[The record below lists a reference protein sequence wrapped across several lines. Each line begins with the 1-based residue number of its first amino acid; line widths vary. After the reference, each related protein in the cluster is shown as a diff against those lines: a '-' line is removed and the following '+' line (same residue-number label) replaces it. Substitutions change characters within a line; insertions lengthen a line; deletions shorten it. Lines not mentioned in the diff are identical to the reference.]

1 MVRLGGVVTT
11 MTRSAAQPLPHASTL
26 EESLQWL
33 RIMLTIR
40 RFDETIDE
48 LFAQGK
54 VHGTTHLYIGEEA
67 VATGVIAALQ
77 PGDVVTSTHR
87 GHGHNIALGG
97 DINAMMAELLG
108 RETGYCRGFG
118 GSMHIADQSLGNLG
132 ANGIVGGGLPI
143 AVGAAL
149 GFQLQ
154 QHSQVVVAFSGDGA
168 LNEGAFH
175 EAANLAAIWKLPV
188 VFVVENNQYGMSGSV
203 KEMFALGH
211 LAERAAGYGIPA
223 TMVDGN
229 DIFSVWE
236 AAGPAIEKARSGSG
250 PSLIEAVTYRYKGHS
265 KSDANRYRSREEIQ
279 QWRQR
284 DPIDHLKEYL
294 VANGA
299 DVASLAQIQREVA
312 QAVADALQFAES
324 SPWPDPA
331 MLEDAV
337 YAKGDGTHV

>member
-11 MTRSAAQPLPHASTL
+11 MTRSAAQPLPQASTL
-26 EESLQWL
+26 EESLRWL

-132 ANGIVGGGLPI
+132 ANGIVAGGLPI

-154 QHSQVVVAFSGDGA
+154 QQSQVVVAFSGDGA

-236 AAGPAIEKARSGSG
+236 AAGQAIETARSGSG

-294 VANGA
+294 IANGA
-299 DVASLAQIQREVA
+299 DGSSLAQIQREVA

-324 SPWPDPA
+324 SPWPDPS

-337 YAKGDGTHV
+337 YAKEDGTHV

>member
-1 MVRLGGVVTT
+1 
-11 MTRSAAQPLPHASTL
+11 MTRPTDQLKIKDSIVDDAIG
-26 EESLQWL
+26 WY

-48 LFAQGK
+48 LFAAGK

-67 VATGVIAALQ
+67 VATGIVAALNA
-77 PGDVVTSTHR
+77 GDVVTSTHR

-97 DINAMMAELLG
+97 DVRAMMAELLG
-108 RETGYCRGFG
+108 RETGYCRGYG

-149 GFQLQ
+149 GFAMQKQ
-154 QHSQVVVAFSGDGA
+154 SKVVVAFSGDGA

-175 EAANLAAIWKLPV
+175 EAANLAAIWRLPV

-203 KEMFALGH
+203 KEMFAIGH
-211 LAERAAGYGIPA
+211 LAERASGYGIPA

-229 DIFSVWE
+229 DVFSVWE
-236 AAGPAIEKARSGSG
+236 AGAQAVQVARNGGG

-265 KSDANRYRSREEIQ
+265 KSDANRYRSREEIRD
-279 QWRQR
+279 WRQR
-284 DPIDHLKEYL
+284 DPITHLERHL
-294 VANGA
+294 ISHGVEQSMLNEIR
-299 DVASLAQIQREVA
+299 DEVIRA
-312 QAVADALQFAES
+312 ISDALTYAEE
-324 SPWPDPA
+324 SPWPSPLG
-331 MLEDAV
+331 LEDSV
-337 YAKGDGTHV
+337 YTKEDHTNV